1 MLEDGTYIPEGEVR
15 EVIINGK
22 RYRCVGCG
30 GCTPIEERPVHSPAE
45 YPAEARTECT
55 PIEERPVP
63 SEPAAPILPSPPSYG
78 NFTPSYGGY
87 RPGAI
92 EQRKREKEAQ
102 RLVVD
107 YNFFRQQLRVAASGT
122 PDEHTYL
129 RDILEKGKYA
139 HMSSAELAQ
148 LAQRYK
154 DDKEIQEGIRRLQA
168 YQKAMEALEKQVE
181 AYLAAH
187 TQFSTSREQAK
198 REVLRALA
206 EVASIKIPGADNIDE
221 WLSRE
226 ITLKELGEAVVKD
239 AVGSFITSTLGDLK
253 LEGKSN
259 NLQKTLG
266 YLKKAVAVY
275 ELYSIIDKTA
285 KALSAAGVAWD
296 KYAEAVEM
304 REYVRALEGGEKAV
318 VKWFEIRNKALAES
332 EKLHAIMRRKGYER

>member
-1 MLEDGTYIPEGEVR
+1 MLEDGTYIPAGEVR

-30 GCTPIEERPVHSPAE
+30 G
-45 YPAEARTECT
+45 CT

-129 RDILEKGKYA
+129 RDIQEKGKYA
-139 HMSSAELAQ
+139 HMSFAELAQ

-154 DDKEIQEGIRRLQA
+154 DDKEIQEAIRRLQA

-332 EKLHAIMRRKGYER
+332 EKLHEIMRRKGYER